1 MKKYM
6 VIGGIWLAVL
16 MTIMT
21 CSSKTSLQYEI
32 HFDSTTQKTYQLKV
46 EMQDAYT
53 ELVSGVHEES
63 YILMVLHNLDM
74 FEVSDNV
81 HAKWEKNHLHII
93 EGDGKGTT
101 ITGELVAQSV
111 CMPKVQPRS
120 FLQELFH

>member
-32 HFDSTTQKTYQLKV
+32 HFDSTTQKTYPLKE

-63 YILMVLHNLDM
+63 YI
-74 FEVSDNV
+74 
-81 HAKWEKNHLHII
+81 
-93 EGDGKGTT
+93 
-101 ITGELVAQSV
+101 
-111 CMPKVQPRS
+111 
-120 FLQELFH
+120 

>member
-1 MKKYM
+1 
-6 VIGGIWLAVL
+6 
-16 MTIMT
+16 
-21 CSSKTSLQYEI
+21 
-32 HFDSTTQKTYQLKV
+32 
-46 EMQDAYT
+46 
-53 ELVSGVHEES
+53 
-63 YILMVLHNLDM
+63 M